1 MITIRF
7 ECSSAWL
14 ALLLL
19 GGRSA
24 LSGMGCK
31 KEKTQNKHV
40 ALTPCGV
47 SVVVLLSPDKHKHIA
62 MAQKKN
68 GRRGRSTTTTTE
80 RGIGCRLQLVVLLA
94 RTHTCADMC
103 MCRYLPDCTASIV
116 KGLGLN
122 FKCAFIC
129 TRLCRHSRR
138 VASLQLQLQL
148 LLPSTLSLLCKAS
161 LSCSSH
167 RCKRISDC
175 RLFFCAICCCC
186 CPFYSMPLISFQIAA
201 LLLQQKR
208 ETASAEN
215 RKNGEKGRS
224 YTYAKNCSI
233 CGIKPPDQLIVLPC
247 LLLQQLSQFFV
258 VLFIYLS
265 FSL

>member
-138 VASLQLQLQL
+138 VASLSSSSFSSFY
-148 LLPSTLSLLCKAS
+148 LLPSPSSVRLLF
-161 LSCSSH
+161 H
-167 RCKRISDC
+167 
-175 RLFFCAICCCC
+175 
-186 CPFYSMPLISFQIAA
+186 A
-201 LLLQQKR
+201 LLIAVSGFL
-208 ETASAEN
+208 TAA
-215 RKNGEKGRS
+215 
-224 YTYAKNCSI
+224 C
-233 CGIKPPDQLIVLPC
+233 
-247 LLLQQLSQFFV
+247 FFV
-258 VLFIYLS
+258 PFAVVVAHFIPCH
-265 FSL
+265 SLVFK

>member
-1 MITIRF
+1 M
-7 ECSSAWL
+7 
-14 ALLLL
+14 
-19 GGRSA
+19 
-24 LSGMGCK
+24 SGMGCK

-68 GRRGRSTTTTTE
+68 ARRGRSTTTTTE

-138 VASLQLQLQL
+138 VASLSSSSFSSFY
-148 LLPSTLSLLCKAS
+148 LLPSPSSVRLLF
-161 LSCSSH
+161 H
-167 RCKRISDC
+167 
-175 RLFFCAICCCC
+175 
-186 CPFYSMPLISFQIAA
+186 A
-201 LLLQQKR
+201 LLIAVSGFL
-208 ETASAEN
+208 TAA
-215 RKNGEKGRS
+215 
-224 YTYAKNCSI
+224 C
-233 CGIKPPDQLIVLPC
+233 
-247 LLLQQLSQFFV
+247 FFV
-258 VLFIYLS
+258 PFAVVVAHFIPCH
-265 FSL
+265 SLVFK